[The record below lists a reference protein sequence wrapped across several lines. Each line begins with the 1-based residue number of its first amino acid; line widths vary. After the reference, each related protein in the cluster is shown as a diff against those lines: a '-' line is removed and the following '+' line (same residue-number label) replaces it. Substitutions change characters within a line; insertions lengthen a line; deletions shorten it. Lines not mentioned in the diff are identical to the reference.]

1 MALPFPLPP
10 LPLPPTSILQPL
22 GQGQKH
28 RDSTRRATSSNIT
41 DWKSLITSESS
52 TGLYQGAR
60 SVTGTHSPAGRNYAD
75 TEGLPNLGLP
85 WGTRSGF
92 SDGFLEENHSDEF
105 SVSLSRSHTRAHA
118 CAHRSKILYKWEN
131 HLTSSSGRKRSPP
144 ATSPDTLIIL
154 LSGSK
159 TQELSC
165 I

>member
-10 LPLPPTSILQPL
+10 TSILHPL

-28 RDSTRRATSSNIT
+28 RDSARRATSSNIT

-52 TGLYQGAR
+52 VGLYQWAR
-60 SVTGTHSPAGRNYAD
+60 SVTGTRSPAGRNYAD
-75 TEGLPNLGLP
+75 AEGLPNLGLR
-85 WGTRSGF
+85 WGTRCSGF
-92 SDGFLEENHSDEF
+92 SDGFLEENPSDEF
-105 SVSLSRSHTRAHA
+105 SVPLSRSHTRAHA
-118 CAHRSKILYKWEN
+118 CTHRSKIFYKWEN
-131 HLTSSSGRKRSPP
+131 HLTSSSGGKRSPP
-144 ATSPDTLIIL
+144 ATSPDTLIRL